1 MLEFET
7 NLSWIGENGLRE
19 NENRNV
25 LFYSN
30 FRSEHTVNMKFTWI
44 IFKDPFW
51 ERTKI
56 IRVEIK

>member
-7 NLSWIGENGLRE
+7 NLSWMGKTGFVKKKW
-19 NENRNV
+19 NV